1 MQDFYSCYSK
11 LHLQFQVSFN
21 IIAPFRNP
29 EMKMLCHFD
38 PHSRLGA
45 AIKPPPLSNG
55 HTTKLNFYSASHRR
69 AFPQNFGG
77 LETSGQPSDHVALT
91 LPKSAQR
98 RGWP

>member
-1 MQDFYSCYSK
+1 MQDFYSYYSK

-55 HTTKLNFYSASHRR
+55 HTTKLNFLFRIPPKPPPRFSTKFWRLG
-69 AFPQNFGG
+69 NFG
-77 LETSGQPSDHVALT
+77 TAV
-91 LPKSAQR
+91 
-98 RGWP
+98 